1 MSLAFPTASNTL
13 FPLIS
18 RSRCQRALGFY
29 DVLPKEQH
37 QRNGNLVPCRVDQ
50 EDPDTESYYQLSKF
64 KRKEQGWEHSPFLC
78 KPRAESCLLVLHPL
92 RNVPAHT
99 DCQVSL
105 EFMQSIIP
113 VKKKNHLTIW
123 FTEHQENAYKNKMI
137 ILTCHAMNFVLFA
150 FFFKFKQA
158 VTRLKE
164 QMNAERFTSIPV
176 FQNISKTE

>member
-13 FPLIS
+13 FPLVS

-78 KPRAESCLLVLHPL
+78 KPRAEICLLVLHPL

-113 VKKKNHLTIW
+113 VK
-123 FTEHQENAYKNKMI
+123 NKI
-137 ILTCHAMNFVLFA
+137 ILPSDLQSIKRMHIRTKWLYSHVMPWTLSCLH
-150 FFFKFKQA
+150 FF
-158 VTRLKE
+158 L
-164 QMNAERFTSIPV
+164 SS
-176 FQNISKTE
+176 SKLLQG